1 MDPSPFTRF
10 KEALKVVL
18 TAPKVA
24 KKEAPKKQK
33 RARKPR

>member
-1 MDPSPFTRF
+1 MDPSPFTKF

-18 TAPKVA
+18 SAPKVG

-33 RARKPR
+33 RARKLR